1 MSGEANPVI
10 RENERLPITL
20 RVNFNTEMDFL
31 NAQAKNISASGMFI
45 HTLHPLPEGVEL
57 NIHFEIPEVSMDF
70 ATKAKIVWTATFDQT
85 FDEEEAGMGIEF
97 LNLGR
102 KQSKILQN
110 YIETKMIKKRK
121 ISTG

>member
-10 RENERLPITL
+10 RGNERLPITL

-31 NAQAKNISASGMFI
+31 NAQTRNISAGGMFI

-70 ATKAKIVWTATFDQT
+70 STKAKIVWTASIDQT
-85 FDEEEAGMGIEF
+85 MDEAESGMGLEF
-97 LNLGR
+97 VNLGT
-102 KQSKILQN
+102 KKSEILQQYIESKI
-110 YIETKMIKKRK
+110 IVPED
-121 ISTG
+121 